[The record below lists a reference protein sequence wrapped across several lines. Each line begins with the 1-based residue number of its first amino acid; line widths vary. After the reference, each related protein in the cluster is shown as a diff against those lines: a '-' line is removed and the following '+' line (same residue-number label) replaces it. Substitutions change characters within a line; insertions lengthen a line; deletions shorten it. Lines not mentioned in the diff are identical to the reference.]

1 MSQRLS
7 WPYCIGFWSTN
18 RVALRTVIRVIR
30 DIERKVCPLQLTG
43 VLMIYDINI
52 YNDKDNDNDID
63 NPVRPGQL
71 FKLLATS

>member
-18 RVALRTVIRVIR
+18 RVALRNVIR
-30 DIERKVCPLQLTG
+30 DIERKVCSLQLIG

-63 NPVRPGQL
+63 NPVPPVT
-71 FKLLATS
+71 TS

>member
-18 RVALRTVIRVIR
+18 RVALRTVIR
-30 DIERKVCPLQLTG
+30 DIERKVCSLQLIG

-63 NPVRPGQL
+63 NPVPPVT
-71 FKLLATS
+71 TS